1 MIFSNEMFLGFWMK
15 ISELLLNVN
24 FTFLYRETK
33 YILNPQI
40 ILQKGNFIF
49 NLDTISL

>member
-1 MIFSNEMFLGFWMK
+1 MFLGFWIK
-15 ISELLLNVN
+15 ISELLLNMN
-24 FTFLYRETK
+24 FTFLYLEIK

-49 NLDTISL
+49 SLDIISS